1 MHVHYILYRELS
13 EKPWKKEDFVRD
25 RGISNYYN
33 LSGLF
38 LVDTRVLTNACRL
51 TVDWQLIGECYAVY
65 LRQQHHLRPIYVR
78 TITRNYEHALY
89 VQDARRK
96 EHGAFARDL
105 LDPPR
110 SPKLFH
116 FILFLV
122 DRFGWLF
129 HHRSLLILPRNW
141 RLIINV
147 VIVQSIFYTFLIGTS
162 V

>member
-38 LVDTRVLTNACRL
+38 LVDTRVLTNACL
-51 TVDWQLIGECYAVY
+51 TVDWQLIGGCYAVY

-78 TITRNYEHALY
+78 TITRNYEHALH
-89 VQDARRK
+89 VQGARRK

-105 LDPPR
+105 LDRPR
-110 SPKLFH
+110 SPKLF
-116 FILFLV
+116 ILFY
-122 DRFGWLF
+122 F
-129 HHRSLLILPRNW
+129 SLIDLDDCF
-141 RLIINV
+141 
-147 VIVQSIFYTFLIGTS
+147 VIDSR
-162 V
+162 